1 MAKVQMTDVPADV
14 LRAAQQRLG
23 YSDRD
28 MATRLHLG
36 TEKTWWR
43 WRTEGRV
50 PTGSLPAV
58 ALVLELPE
66 LLERF
71 TTPGVPGAAS
81 GDVTRLEE
89 QVEGVQRQLDEVL
102 RLLHRSD
109 RKDSTAAGG

>member
-1 MAKVQMTDVPADV
+1 MAKVQMTEIPADV
-14 LRAAQQRLG
+14 LRAAQQRLR

-58 ALVLELPE
+58 ALVLEMPE
-66 LLERF
+66 LLDRF
-71 TTPGVPGAAS
+71 TAPTAAAAQGN
-81 GDVTRLEE
+81 GDLSRLEE
-89 QVEGVQRQLDEVL
+89 RVEDVQRRLDEVL
-102 RLLHRSD
+102 ELLRRTES
-109 RKDSTAAGG
+109 RAS

>member
-1 MAKVQMTDVPADV
+1 MAKVQMTEVPSGV

-58 ALVLELPE
+58 ALVLEMPD
-66 LLERF
+66 LLEKF
-71 TTPGVPGAAS
+71 TTAAGS
-81 GDVTRLEE
+81 NGRREDVSRLEGE
-89 QVEGVQRQLDEVL
+89 VEDVKQQLDEVL
-102 RLLHRSD
+102 ELLRRMEQGRRRAS
-109 RKDSTAAGG
+109 R

>member
-1 MAKVQMTDVPADV
+1 MAKVHMTEVPSGV

-58 ALVLELPE
+58 ALVLEMPDLLQKFATATSGDGRREDVSRLAGEVEDVKQQLAEVLE
-66 LLERF
+66 LLRHMDQ
-71 TTPGVPGAAS
+71 GKRRAS
-81 GDVTRLEE
+81 R
-89 QVEGVQRQLDEVL
+89 
-102 RLLHRSD
+102 
-109 RKDSTAAGG
+109 